1 MSGWS
6 RDVQLA
12 EKLRSKPVLGRARV
26 RSLRKNP
33 CRDGACP
40 VSDCPIIS
48 LRAGFG
54 EGMALLVPLSRWKCV
69 CASAPEVCFLRRDE
83 FFRKLFSGCVR
94 TDVLPLRWN
103 EELEN
108 AAPEGRTNLA
118 QRFSAGKS
126 GKNDLSPGGTTQF
139 SRTHFSAAVS
149 SPKSEAPLGARHR
162 PSAAN

>member
-1 MSGWS
+1 MAGGSRGSGRTS
-6 RDVQLA
+6 KSACSDRKTRGHASGLKGTASQARKKSV
-12 EKLRSKPVLGRARV
+12 LRISASLYN
-26 RSLRKNP
+26 LRKN
-33 CRDGACP
+33 
-40 VSDCPIIS
+40 SDQS
-48 LRAGFG
+48 WFG
-54 EGMALLVPLSRWKCV
+54 KGTSLLVPLSRWKCV

-94 TDVLPLRWN
+94 TDVLPLRWK

-139 SRTHFSAAVS
+139 SRTHFSAG
-149 SPKSEAPLGARHR
+149 KSGRNE
-162 PSAAN
+162 